1 MLTVIIA
8 TKLILLLFFFH
19 EMPFNPEYGFIN
31 IADGSY
37 SEDNKFSTYLSK
49 QKDILACSLKN
60 GEDVFLDHTVLR
72 K

>member
-19 EMPFNPEYGFIN
+19 EMTSNPEYGFIN

-37 SEDNKFSTYLSK
+37 SEDNNFFYLF
-49 QKDILACSLKN
+49 I
-60 GEDVFLDHTVLR
+60 
-72 K
+72 